1 MRALRIYAIII
12 CAIVLRIINLTLLNC
27 SKIAGIGGLDGPKPI
42 AGGGMGAFKVP
53 EKGANKKKKNAPKM
67 VKKTNNNKKP
77 TQEKKANLWVSTPWN
92 RK

>member
-1 MRALRIYAIII
+1 
-12 CAIVLRIINLTLLNC
+12 
-27 SKIAGIGGLDGPKPI
+27 
-42 AGGGMGAFKVP
+42 MGAFKVP

-67 VKKTNNNKKP
+67 MKKTNNNKKP